1 MRGRWSSHSC
11 LSCIFEL
18 CGPSSLTVLSR
29 QVCSIDGN
37 MFHVA
42 EQCAPMSNAP
52 FRFYVLVPPSA
63 TANPVTITV
72 LCLLQHFKILLSM
85 FPVEIVSSL
94 SP

>member
-29 QVCSIDGN
+29 QVCSIGGK

-52 FRFYVLVPPSA
+52 FRFYVPCPTQCYCKPGYDHSA
-63 TANPVTITV
+63 LFVAT
-72 LCLLQHFKILLSM
+72 F
-85 FPVEIVSSL
+85 
-94 SP
+94 